1 MKMIIVAVFAT
12 LSVVGSGCSGNVPGS
27 RGVHSTSWSISSAD
41 EADLPGIT
49 SAEVATAT
57 YDDGPLVVIWS
68 ATGGGGMA
76 NHIDRKTGNLVYSST
91 RTTASG
97 TEFQITCS
105 TPDGTSGQVDI
116 ADETF
121 DLANG
126 KLFLVV
132 APEDKV
138 LVRQLKMLPPGE
150 PSDSEERTADR
161 QVDRL
166 REFAKATPEVYEFFA
181 DAVADSGTDRSQG
194 NAEAP

>member
-1 MKMIIVAVFAT
+1 MKMITVAVFVT

-27 RGVHSTSWSISSAD
+27 RGVHSTSWSISSVD

-68 ATGGGGMA
+68 GTGGGGMA
-76 NHIDRKTGNLVYSST
+76 NHVDRKSGHLVYSST